1 MIQRIQSV
9 YLLIVVAL
17 ACCTLFMPSVDFMS
31 TNIELQS
38 LYTLKYMNLVGEGV
52 AYANVVTWALFL
64 LSAIVPAVAFATIFL
79 YKKRPLQISLT
90 IGNIILMVGY
100 YILLGIAIWTFADRL
115 NADWHLHFAVVFPLI
130 NAILSY
136 LALRG
141 IIKDEALVRSLD
153 RLR

>member
-17 ACCTLFMPSVDFMS
+17 ACCTLFMPSVDFMPADV
-31 TNIELQS
+31 ELQS
-38 LYTLKYMNLVGEGV
+38 RYTLKFMNLVGEGFSDS
-52 AYANVVTWALFL
+52 NISTWLLFL
-64 LSAIVPAVAFATIFL
+64 LSAIVPAVALVTIFL

-100 YILLGIAIWTFADRL
+100 YVLLGIVVWTFADRL
-115 NADWHLHFAVVFPLI
+115 NATWHLHFAVVFPLI